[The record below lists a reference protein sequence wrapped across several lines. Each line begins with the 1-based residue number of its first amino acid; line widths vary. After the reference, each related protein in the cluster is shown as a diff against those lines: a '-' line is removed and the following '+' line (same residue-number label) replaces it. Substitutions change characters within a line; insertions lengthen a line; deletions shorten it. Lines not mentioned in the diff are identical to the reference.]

1 MKTLRPAETLCC
13 RERRG
18 SRRLIGI
25 LIVCGLV
32 VDLASAEIGTNI
44 YVKKSVTTL
53 STQVHPKKAKLAYI
67 VTESHRIREVEWNY
81 ILDRWG
87 VGPVLLSNG
96 GKMIGTLEIIA
107 ADGTKKIRKK
117 KKKAKC
123 KASIWE
129 DESALYNQRE
139 CWLVWEM
146 EPDLELE
153 PGDVVLWAGKFKGM
167 PNLEFEPWEDRVY
180 RDRYDLE
187 GVLYR
192 VFDGQ

>member
-1 MKTLRPAETLCC
+1 MKALRPAETLCC

-32 VDLASAEIGTNI
+32 VDLASAEIGTEVGVI
-44 YVKKSVTTL
+44 KEVTTL

-67 VTESHRIREVEWNY
+67 VTESHRIGEVGLFY
-81 ILDRWG
+81 ILDRWNF
-87 VGPVLLSNG
+87 GPVLLSNG

-117 KKKAKC
+117 KKAKC
-123 KASIWE
+123 EARIWG
-129 DESALYNQRE
+129 DESNSYNQRE

-146 EPDLELE
+146 EPALELE

-167 PNLEFEPWEDRVY
+167 PNLEFESWEDTVY

-187 GVLYR
+187 GRLLP